1 MNYLILIAIGLVAG
15 LFAGMFGIGGGL
27 IIVPALIFFMKL
39 PALNAIG
46 TSLGVIAMP
55 VMVLG
60 AMEHY
65 KAGNLNLKFAV
76 LIALGLLIGAY
87 FGAKIVISLPPAL
100 VRKIYGVF
108 LLAVAARMLLA
119 GK

>member
-1 MNYLILIAIGLVAG
+1 
-15 LFAGMFGIGGGL
+15 
-27 IIVPALIFFMKL
+27 MKL